1 MGRTGTVHPP
11 RDLPSKIKI
20 DLSLEPLPILA
31 FEPKGIVRFKFVFS
45 CSCVVFNSAAHSSYR

>member
-20 DLSLEPLPILA
+20 YLSLEPLPILA
-31 FEPKGIVRFKFVFS
+31 F
-45 CSCVVFNSAAHSSYR
+45 

>member
-1 MGRTGTVHPP
+1 MGRTGTVHVHP

-31 FEPKGIVRFKFVFS
+31 FEPKGY
-45 CSCVVFNSAAHSSYR
+45 C